1 MEVLRSLWGILSG
14 PRTLQGA
21 AIIAVIEAMKYI
33 VLLWMAVG
41 KK

>member
-1 MEVLRSLWGILSG
+1 MDVFRSLWNVLCG

-21 AIIAVIEAMKYI
+21 ALIAVIEAMKYI

>member
-1 MEVLRSLWGILSG
+1 MDVLKSLWGVLCG

-21 AIIAVIEAMKYI
+21 VIIAVIEAMKYI

-41 KK
+41 KR

>member
-1 MEVLRSLWGILSG
+1 MEILKSLWSVLSG

-41 KK
+41 KR